1 MRQGARL
8 TGIVCTEP
16 DCELEACGWV
26 GADDA
31 PDHPTDADGRVWL
44 CSRDIGRFWPTARRG
59 RKDPAPGQTT
69 LNLGGDAA

>member
-8 TGIVCTEP
+8 TGIVCVSP

-31 PDHPTDADGRVWL
+31 PDLRADAEGRVWL
-44 CSRDIGRFWPTARRG
+44 CTRCIGTFWPTAARG
-59 RKDPAPGQTT
+59 ARPQAVGQTT
-69 LNLGGDAA
+69 LDLGGDAA